1 MASSFCTNCGHKM
14 TYNFAP
20 PNFCGACG
28 TKISASIVGGNSPAK
43 PSKVVS
49 KVDNEDEFIDD
60 EDGEFSSSEEIPSI
74 RSFAYDIENDSQNRQ
89 YQLGELFGQ
98 PKTFS
103 RKTRSMS
110 LDDLKERHG
119 KNK

>member
-28 TKISASIVGGNSPAK
+28 TKISASFAGTAAPTK
-43 PSKVVS
+43 PKKTVS
-49 KVDNEDEFIDD
+49 RVDEDEEFIDD
-60 EDGEFSSSEEIPSI
+60 EDEEFSSSEEIPSI
-74 RSFAYDIENDSQNRQ
+74 RSFAYEIEDDSQNRQ

-103 RKTRSMS
+103 RKNRSMS

-119 KNK
+119 KKD

>member
-28 TKISASIVGGNSPAK
+28 TKISASLLPNKAPQKQKNIVSREN
-43 PSKVVS
+43 
-49 KVDNEDEFIDD
+49 DEEEPIDD
-60 EDGEFSSSEEIPSI
+60 EDGEFSSLEDVPTI
-74 RSFAYDIENDSQNRQ
+74 RSLAYELENDSQNRQ
-89 YQLGELFGQ
+89 YMFGELFGQ

-103 RKTRSMS
+103 RKNRSMS

-119 KNK
+119 KKN